1 MSKILFLGE
10 HEQSEGELSMIL
22 KANSEEGADLYE
34 NGVTKRGRIGDDDI
48 EIINGSGM
56 AEADFQPCRLQ

>member
-22 KANSEEGADLYE
+22 KANFKEGADLYE
-34 NGVTKRGRIGDDDI
+34 NGVTKRGRMGDDDI

-56 AEADFQPCRLQ
+56 AEADFQPHRPQ